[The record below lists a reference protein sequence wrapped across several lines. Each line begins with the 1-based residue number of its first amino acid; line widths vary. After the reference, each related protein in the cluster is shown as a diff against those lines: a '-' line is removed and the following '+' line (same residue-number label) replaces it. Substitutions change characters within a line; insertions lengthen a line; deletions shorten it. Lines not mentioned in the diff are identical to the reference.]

1 MKRKMDGTPRV
12 WVMHANW
19 VLHGQVGLGRAS
31 SWPTCTPGFR
41 CPGDSQTSS
50 LPAPISP
57 ATFSGDSFPGRDL
70 LGVLYTLGCIS
81 ANCCLSQGYLHFRMQ
96 HSLWDARVVS
106 VKMFTNHSGGPAS
119 FPAFPPAAI
128 IERVAFQ
135 KVSYTEA
142 PWTRQTSSLPSLSLP
157 LDEKIDKTQVHKCLP
172 SYGVAER
179 IYSG

>member
-1 MKRKMDGTPRV
+1 
-12 WVMHANW
+12 
-19 VLHGQVGLGRAS
+19 
-31 SWPTCTPGFR
+31 
-41 CPGDSQTSS
+41 
-50 LPAPISP
+50 
-57 ATFSGDSFPGRDL
+57 
-70 LGVLYTLGCIS
+70 
-81 ANCCLSQGYLHFRMQ
+81 MQ